1 MKTMFVCL
9 FVLCFASVTSSFAQ
23 RAMVKNDTA
32 YYDNQKF
39 YKGQRISLTYGSSA
53 DKSFAFMFFGNGFSG
68 LSKVAPT
75 AAKLDAVVDK
85 VMMRGKVKCYLR
97 AKLDGGAMLGNR
109 LIIDLEGAWD
119 NKEFKIAEE
128 SKN

>member
-1 MKTMFVCL
+1 
-9 FVLCFASVTSSFAQ
+9 SSFAQ